1 MKRNRSRA
9 AVLFWVFEGLMCAAA
24 LGILIWLGIAWGDGH
39 AAFYMAQ
46 IPLHIGILAG
56 AVRLVIAGLRR
67 KTKIKKPARALM
79 AAAGL
84 AVIFLLT
91 VFGGILPFQTD
102 EKTASLLAQTHEMC
116 ADRCAETGFTGT
128 GMIYNDQVAEIR
140 LSAVYRLSSDEAA
153 AKKAYRR
160 LAGDLWNGSCAPLNL
175 LPFAHRRLP
184 MENGWA
190 LISPV
195 IASRLGTVPV
205 GGEYLGYVLLHAGT
219 ENYCVEYVMH
229 SEFALGHLFCA
240 GPEERSL
247 TVLTRR
253 ILEEPGSF
261 LLSPTDDI
269 TLR

>member
-56 AVRLVIAGLRR
+56 AIRLVIAGLRR
-67 KTKIKKPARALM
+67 KTQIKKPARASM
-79 AAAGL
+79 AAAGF

-102 EKTASLLAQTHEMC
+102 DNTASLLAQTHKTC
-116 ADRCAETGFTGT
+116 ADRCMEIGFTGT
-128 GMIYNDQVAEIR
+128 GMIYNDQAAEIR
-140 LSAVYRLSSDEAA
+140 HAAVYRLSSDEAA
-153 AKKAYRR
+153 AKRAYRR
-160 LAGDLWNGSCAPLNL
+160 LAGNLWNGSCAPVNL

-184 MENGWA
+184 LENGYA
-190 LISPV
+190 LASPV
-195 IASRLGTVPV
+195 IATRLGTVPV
-205 GGEYLGYVLLHAGT
+205 GGEYLGYVFLHVGN
-219 ENYCVEYVMH
+219 ENYCAEYVMH
-229 SEFALGHLFCA
+229 SEFALGHLFCI
-240 GPEERSL
+240 GPEKRSL
-247 TVLTRR
+247 TLLTRR
-253 ILEEPGSF
+253 MLAEPGSF
-261 LLSPTDDI
+261 LLSPADDI